1 MKLMEI
7 LKAQGIG
14 EDVIE
19 SILTE
24 MKANK
29 IYTTAEENIDIRY
42 GKLKNDHEDANR
54 KLTDATGRI
63 AELEKA
69 AKGHGELAKKNA
81 ALETQ
86 VAQLTE
92 ALEKTR
98 LDAEIRVELLAAD
111 CLDVDYAAFK
121 LREKGELALDENGK
135 IKGWDDKL
143 AGLKVQ
149 LPSQFKSPDTR
160 KIIENKLPES
170 EAGNA
175 VTKEAFDKMDY
186 SDRLKLYKEN
196 PEAYKELSNT

>member
-1 MKLMEI
+1 
-7 LKAQGIG
+7 
-14 EDVIE
+14 
-19 SILTE
+19 

-170 EAGNA
+170 EAGNT